1 METQLTG
8 VDVGAG
14 RLNHLVY
21 GNIDTD
27 VFQYRRHFVERN
39 PAVGIT
45 VVRCEYFTKFYTQ
58 HTVSD
63 VDVLSLV
70 IGV

>member
-27 VFQYRRHFVERN
+27 AFQHRRHFVERN
-39 PAVGIT
+39 PSVGIS
-45 VVRCEYFTKFYTQ
+45 VVCCEYFTKFYIHSTP
-58 HTVSD
+58 
-63 VDVLSLV
+63 
-70 IGV
+70 